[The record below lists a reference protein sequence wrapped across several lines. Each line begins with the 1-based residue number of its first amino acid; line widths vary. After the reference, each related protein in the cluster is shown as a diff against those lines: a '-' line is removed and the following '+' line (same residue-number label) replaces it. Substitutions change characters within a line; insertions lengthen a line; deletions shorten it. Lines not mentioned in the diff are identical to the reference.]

1 MKIEE
6 VISGSAINEF
16 HRLPFRIYNT
26 DPNWIPHLK
35 QDVEKVFDPK
45 RNKMWRKGEAKRWIL
60 RDQSGAVIGR
70 IAAWVNGNSKEH
82 PSGCGFFEC
91 INDEKAAFLLFDTAK
106 EWLISKGMA
115 QMDGPINFG
124 ENHQYWGLIIENF
137 NEPPYYL
144 QNYNPEYY
152 VRFFESYGFQIY
164 FKQEIFFRKI
174 TDPLQEKFISRANSL
189 REDPKYKVLSLDMD
203 RFDEYPEI
211 FRTLYNRA
219 WANRQTGFSQMT
231 QAQAVSIF
239 KGLKPVVDPSIIY
252 FAYYEDKPIGM
263 YVQLPEIN
271 QIFRHVNGNLNWW
284 GKLKFLYH
292 KKRRTVNR
300 CFGMVF
306 GIDPDFQGKG
316 VEGMI
321 FQYMAQTTQ
330 AEGHYKDLVITW
342 IGDFNPKMIAIVE
355 GLGAHKFREMA
366 TYRYLFD
373 RTAEFKRKPLTNM
386 TPKHS
391 SEDAEV

>member
-6 VISGSAINEF
+6 VKTSANIREF
-16 HRLPFRIYNT
+16 HALPFRIYKN
-26 DPNWIPHLK
+26 DPHWIPYLK

-45 RNKMWRKGEAKRWIL
+45 KNKMWRKGEAKRWLL
-60 RDQSGAVIGR
+60 RNDKGLVIGR

-91 INDEKAAFLLFDTAK
+91 VDDQSAAFILFDTARD
-106 EWLISKGMA
+106 WLTSKGA
-115 QMDGPINFG
+115 TQMDGPTNFG
-124 ENHQYWGLIIENF
+124 ENHQYWGLITDNF
-137 NEPPYYL
+137 NESPYYL

-152 VRFFESYGFQIY
+152 VKFFENYGFQVY

-174 TDPLQEKFISRANSL
+174 SDPLQEKFSERANVL
-189 REDPKYKVLSLDMD
+189 RQDPDYRVESIDMSK
-203 RFDEYPEI
+203 FDQYPEI
-211 FRTLYNRA
+211 FRSLYNRA
-219 WANRQTGFSQMT
+219 WGNRQAGFSEMSK
-231 QAQAVSIF
+231 AQAESIF
-239 KGLKPVVDPSIIY
+239 RGMKPVVDPSIVY
-252 FAYYEDKPIGM
+252 FAFYKDQPIGM

-306 GIDPDFQGKG
+306 GIDPDYQGKG

-321 FQYMAQTTQ
+321 FQFMADTTQ

-342 IGDFNPKMIAIVE
+342 IGDFNPKMIAIVK
-355 GLGAHKFREMA
+355 GLGAREFREMA

-373 RTAEFKRKPLTNM
+373 RNAEFKRKPFTNLG
-386 TPKHS
+386 KQ
-391 SEDAEV
+391 EE